1 MRRTLEIIVTSF
13 RLMWEELRNNK
24 LRTFLSLLG
33 IIIGIFCIVGVLA
46 TVRSMQS
53 SANDSLQA
61 FGSNTVYV
69 QKWEWGGGSDYP
81 WWKFINR
88 PQPTIGEMEFMKRKI
103 QNAQYV
109 AFAFPTQQTVEFENN
124 ALDNVQLNGVTGD
137 FNEINIFNLAYGRY
151 LTESEFDAGSSNCV
165 IGYTVAETLFRKPE
179 NAIGKEIKVKGHKH
193 KVMGVIAKQGKGLLG
208 DGWKFDESMI
218 VPYLQVVAYLN
229 DRDIFQNKIIIVKGK
244 ENIPVEDLKVEMK
257 GLMRAARRINPKQDD
272 SFALNDISSSSQIIN
287 SISNGL
293 SQGGIAIT
301 VLSFV
306 VGIFGVANIMF
317 VTVKERTSM
326 IGLKKALGAKRR
338 TILMEILLESAFLCI
353 VGGLIGLIMVF
364 LLTMFLSG
372 ALGFKVFISIPL
384 FLFAIGLCVFFG
396 ILAGIIPAI
405 KAARLDPVVAI
416 RSK

>member
-1 MRRTLEIIVTSF
+1 MRRSFEIIATSF

-46 TVRSMQS
+46 TVRSMQT
-53 SANDSLQA
+53 SANESLQSL
-61 FGSNTVYV
+61 GSNTVYV

-81 WWKFINR
+81 WWKFWQR
-88 PQPTIGEMEFMKRKI
+88 PQPKLEEMEFMKRKI

-109 AFAFPTQQTVEFENN
+109 AYAFPFQQTVEYENN
-124 ALDNVQLNGVTGD
+124 ALDNVQINGITAD
-137 FNEINIFNLAYGRY
+137 FNEINTFNIAQGRY
-151 LTESEFDAGSSNCV
+151 LTQSEFDAGTSNCV
-165 IGYTVAETLFRKPE
+165 IGNTIAENLFTHPE
-179 NAIGKEIKVKGHKH
+179 NAIGKEIKVKGMKMT
-193 KVMGVIAKQGKGLLG
+193 VVGVIAKQGKGFLG
-208 DGWKFDESMI
+208 SGWNFDESVL
-218 VPYLQVVAYLN
+218 VPYLQTVRFIDPKN
-229 DRDIFQNKIIIVKGK
+229 IFQDKIIIVKGK
-244 ENIPVEDLKVEMK
+244 EGIPVEDLKVEMK
-257 GLMRAARRINPKQDD
+257 GLIRAARRLGPKEDD
-272 SFALNDISSSSQIIN
+272 TFALNDISSSSQFIN
-287 SISNGL
+287 NISNGL

-326 IGLKKALGAKRR
+326 IGLKKAIGAKRR
-338 TILMEILLESAFLCI
+338 TILLEILLESAFLCI
-353 VGGLIGLIMVF
+353 VGGLVGLALVF
-364 LLTMFLSG
+364 LLTLLLSG

-384 FLFAIGLCVFFG
+384 FLFAIGLCIFFG

-405 KAARLDPVVAI
+405 NASRLDPVVAI

>member
-1 MRRTLEIIVTSF
+1 MRRTLEIVSTSF

-53 SANDSLQA
+53 SANDSLQSL
-61 FGSNTVYV
+61 GSNTVYV
-69 QKWEWGGGSDYP
+69 QKWEWGGGGDYP
-81 WWKFINR
+81 WWKFLNR
-88 PQPTIGEMEFMKRKI
+88 PQPTVWEMEFMKKKI
-103 QNAQYV
+103 QSAEHV
-109 AFAFPTQQTVEFENN
+109 AYSFPTQQTVEYDNN
-124 ALDNVQLNGVTGD
+124 ALDNVQLNGVTGE
-137 FNEINIFNLAYGRY
+137 FHEINIFNMGHGRY
-151 LTESEFDAGSSNCV
+151 LTESELETGSANCV
-165 IGYTVAETLFRKPE
+165 IGNTVAETLFRNAE
-179 NAIGKEIKVKGHKH
+179 NALGKEVKVKGHKH
-193 KVMGVIAKQGKGLLG
+193 TVVGVIAKQGKGFLG
-208 DGWKFDESMI
+208 SGWNFDESMI
-218 VPYLQVVAYLN
+218 VPYLQSVKFLSQK
-229 DRDIFQNKIIIVKGK
+229 DIFQNKIIIVKGK
-244 ENIPVEDLKVEMK
+244 ENIPVDDLKVEMR
-257 GLMRAARRINPKQDD
+257 GLMRAARRLSPKQDD
-272 SFALNDISSSSQIIN
+272 SFALNDISSSSQFIN
-287 SISNGL
+287 NISNGL

-301 VLSFV
+301 VLSFI

-326 IGLKKALGAKRR
+326 IGLKKAIGAKRR

-405 KAARLDPVVAI
+405 KASRLDPVVAI

>member
-1 MRRTLEIIVTSF
+1 MRRTFQIVSTSF

-46 TVRSMQS
+46 TVSSMQT
-53 SANDSLQA
+53 SANASLQSL
-61 FGSNTVYV
+61 GSNTVYV
-69 QKWEWGGGSDYP
+69 QKWEWGGGGDYP

-88 PQPTIGEMEFMKRKI
+88 PQPTIDEMEFMKKKI
-103 QNAQYV
+103 QSAEYV

-124 ALDNVQLNGVTGD
+124 ALDNVQLNGITSE
-137 FNEINIFNLAYGRY
+137 FNEINIFNLGYGRY

-165 IGYTVAETLFRKPE
+165 LGYTVAETLFRKPE
-179 NAIGKEIKVKGHKH
+179 NAIGKEVKVKGHKH
-193 KVMGVIAKQGKGLLG
+193 TVVGVIAKQGKGFLG
-208 DGWKFDESMI
+208 GGWNFDESML
-218 VPYLQVVAYLN
+218 VTYLQSVTFIN
-229 DRDIFQNKIIIVKGK
+229 KKDIFQSKIIIVKGK

-257 GLMRAARRINPKQDD
+257 GLMRAARRLSPKQDD

-287 SISNGL
+287 SISSGL

-301 VLSFV
+301 VLSFI

-326 IGLKKALGAKRR
+326 IGLKKAIGAKNR

-353 VGGLIGLIMVF
+353 VGGIIGLILVF
-364 LLTMFLSG
+364 LLTLLLSG

-384 FLFAIGLCVFFG
+384 FIFAIGLCVFFG

-405 KAARLDPVVAI
+405 KASRLDPVVAI

>member
-1 MRRTLEIIVTSF
+1 
-13 RLMWEELRNNK
+13 MWEELRNNK

-53 SANDSLQA
+53 SANQSLDQL
-61 FGSNTVYV
+61 GSNTVYV

-81 WWKFINR
+81 WWKFWQR
-88 PQPTIGEMEFMKRKI
+88 PQPSVDEMEFMKRKI
-103 QNAQYV
+103 QSAQYV
-109 AFAFPTQQTVEFENN
+109 AYAFPFQQTVEYDNN
-124 ALDNVQLNGVTGD
+124 ALDNVQVNGITAE
-137 FNEINIFNLAYGRY
+137 FNEINTFTMAYGRY
-151 LTESEFDAGSSNCV
+151 LTQSEFDAGSPNCV
-165 IGYTVAETLFRKPE
+165 VGYTVAENLFRNPA
-179 NAIGKEIKVKGHKH
+179 NALGKEIKIKGHKH
-193 KVMGVIAKQGKGLLG
+193 TVVGVIAKQGKGFLG
-208 DGWKFDESMI
+208 SGWNFDESLL
-218 VPYLQVVAYLN
+218 VPYLQTARFIDQKN
-229 DRDIFQNKIIIVKGK
+229 IFQDKIIMAKGK
-244 ENIPVEDLKVEMK
+244 ENIPVEDMKVEMK
-257 GLMRAARRINPKQDD
+257 GLMRAARRLSPKDD
-272 SFALNDISSSSQIIN
+272 DTFALNDISSSSQLIN
-287 SISNGL
+287 NISNGL

-326 IGLKKALGAKRR
+326 IGLKKAIGAKRR
-338 TILMEILLESAFLCI
+338 TILLEILLESAFLCI
-353 VGGLIGLIMVF
+353 MGGLIGLVLVF
-364 LLTMFLSG
+364 LLTLLLSG

-405 KAARLDPVVAI
+405 KASRLDPVVAI

>member
-1 MRRTLEIIVTSF
+1 MRRTLEIINTSF

-53 SANDSLQA
+53 SANESLQSL
-61 FGSNTVYV
+61 GSNTVYV

-88 PQPTIGEMEFMKRKI
+88 PQPKYEEMEFLKSKI
-103 QNAQYV
+103 QSAQYV
-109 AFAFPTQQTVEFENN
+109 AYSFSVQQTVEYENN
-124 ALDNVQLNGVTGD
+124 ALDNVQVNGITSD
-137 FNEINIFNLAYGRY
+137 FNGINIFDIAFGRY
-151 LTESEFDAGSSNCV
+151 LTENEFDAGSSNCV
-165 IGYTVAETLFRKPE
+165 IGNTVAETLFGKAE
-179 NAIGKEIKVKGHKH
+179 NAVGKEIKVKGHKH
-193 KVMGVIAKQGKGLLG
+193 TVVGVIARQGKGFLG
-208 DGWKFDESMI
+208 GGWNFDETML
-218 VPYLQVVAYLN
+218 VPYLQTVRFN
-229 DRDIFQNKIIIVKGK
+229 DERNIFQDKIIIVKGK
-244 ENIPVEDLKVEMK
+244 ENIPVEDLKVEMR
-257 GLMRAARRINPKQDD
+257 GLMRAARRISPKEDD
-272 SFALNDISSSSQIIN
+272 SFALNDISSSSQFIN
-287 SISNGL
+287 NISNGL
-293 SQGGIAIT
+293 SSGGVAIT

-326 IGLKKALGAKRR
+326 IGLKKAIGAKRR
-338 TILMEILLESAFLCI
+338 TILLEILLESAFLCI
-353 VGGLIGLIMVF
+353 MGGIIGLALVF
-364 LLTMFLSG
+364 LLTLFLSG

-384 FLFAIGLCVFFG
+384 FLFAIGLCIFFG

-405 KAARLDPVVAI
+405 KASRLDPVVAI

>member
-1 MRRTLEIIVTSF
+1 MRRTLEIVATSF

-53 SANDSLQA
+53 SANESLQSL
-61 FGSNTVYV
+61 GSNTVYV

-81 WWKFINR
+81 WWKFWQR
-88 PQPTIGEMEFMKRKI
+88 PQPKFDEMEFMKKKI
-103 QNAQYV
+103 QSAEYV
-109 AFAFPTQQTVEFENN
+109 AYAFPFQQTVEYENN
-124 ALDNVQLNGVTGD
+124 ALDNVQINGITAD
-137 FNEINIFNLAYGRY
+137 FNEINTFNIAQGRY
-151 LTESEFDAGSSNCV
+151 LTQSEFDAGTANCV
-165 IGYTVAETLFRKPE
+165 IGNTVAENLFLRPE
-179 NAIGKEIKVKGHKH
+179 NAIGKEIKIKGMKMT
-193 KVMGVIAKQGKGLLG
+193 VVGVIAKQGKGFLG
-208 DGWKFDESMI
+208 GGWNFDESI
-218 VPYLQVVAYLN
+218 LAPYLQTARFIDPKN
-229 DRDIFQNKIIIVKGK
+229 IFQDKIIIVKGK
-244 ENIPVEDLKVEMK
+244 EGIPVEDLKVEMR
-257 GLMRAARRINPKQDD
+257 GLMRAARRLGPKEEDT
-272 SFALNDISSSSQIIN
+272 FALNDISSSSQFIN
-287 SISNGL
+287 NISNGL

-326 IGLKKALGAKRR
+326 IGLKKAIGAKRR
-338 TILMEILLESAFLCI
+338 TILLEILLESAFLCI
-353 VGGLIGLIMVF
+353 VGGLIGLVLVF
-364 LLTMFLSG
+364 LLTLLLSG

-405 KAARLDPVVAI
+405 KASRLDPVVAI

>member
-1 MRRTLEIIVTSF
+1 MRRTLQIVSTSF

-53 SANDSLQA
+53 SANESLQSL
-61 FGSNTVYV
+61 GSNTVYV
-69 QKWEWGGGSDYP
+69 QKWEWGGGGDYP

-88 PQPTIGEMEFMKRKI
+88 PQPKFEEMEFLKRKI
-103 QNAQYV
+103 QSAEYV
-109 AFAFPTQQTVEFENN
+109 AFAFPTQQTVEYENN
-124 ALDNVQLNGVTGD
+124 ALDNVQLNGITGD
-137 FNEINIFNLAYGRY
+137 FNQINIFNIAYGRY
-151 LTESEFDAGSSNCV
+151 LTESEFDAASSNCV
-165 IGYTVAETLFRKPE
+165 IGYTVAETLFRNAE
-179 NAIGKEIKVKGHKH
+179 NAIGKEIKVKGNKH
-193 KVMGVIAKQGKGLLG
+193 TIVGVIAKQGKGFLG
-208 DGWKFDESMI
+208 GGWQFDESML
-218 VPYLQVVAYLN
+218 VPYLQTARFLDDKN
-229 DRDIFQNKIIIVKGK
+229 IFQDKIIIVKGK

-257 GLMRAARRINPKQDD
+257 GLMRAARRIGPKQDD
-272 SFALNDISSSSQIIN
+272 SFALNDISSSSQFIN
-287 SISNGL
+287 NISNGL

-326 IGLKKALGAKRR
+326 IGLKKAIGAKKR

-353 VGGLIGLIMVF
+353 VGGLIGLILVF
-364 LLTMFLSG
+364 LLTLFLSG

-405 KAARLDPVVAI
+405 NAARLDPVVAI

>member
-1 MRRTLEIIVTSF
+1 MRRTLQIVSTSF

-46 TVRSMQS
+46 TVSSMQS
-53 SANDSLQA
+53 SANDSLQSL
-61 FGSNTVYV
+61 GSNTVYV
-69 QKWEWGGGSDYP
+69 QKWEWGGGGDYP

-88 PQPTIGEMEFMKRKI
+88 PQPKYDEMEFLKRKI
-103 QNAQYV
+103 QSGQYV
-109 AFAFPTQQTVEFENN
+109 AFSFPTQQTVEYESN
-124 ALDNVQLNGVTGD
+124 ALDNVQLNGITSD
-137 FNEINIFNLAYGRY
+137 FNQINIFNIGYGRY
-151 LTESEFDAGSSNCV
+151 LTESEFDAASSNCV
-165 IGYTVAETLFRKPE
+165 IGNTVAETLFRNPE

-193 KVMGVIAKQGKGLLG
+193 TVVGVIARQGKGFLG
-208 DGWKFDESMI
+208 SGWNFDESML
-218 VPYLQVVAYLN
+218 VPYLQTARFIDDKN
-229 DRDIFQNKIIIVKGK
+229 IFQDKIIIVKGK

-257 GLMRAARRINPKQDD
+257 GLMRAARRIGPKQDD
-272 SFALNDISSSSQIIN
+272 SFALNDISSSSQFID

-326 IGLKKALGAKRR
+326 IGLKKAIGAKRR

-353 VGGLIGLIMVF
+353 VGGLVGLILVF
-364 LLTMFLSG
+364 LLTLLLSG
-372 ALGFKVFISIPL
+372 ALGFKVFKSIPL
-384 FLFAIGLCVFFG
+384 FIFAIGLCVFFG

-405 KAARLDPVVAI
+405 KASRLDPVVAI

>member
-1 MRRTLEIIVTSF
+1 MRRSLEIVTTSF

-53 SANDSLQA
+53 SANESLQSL
-61 FGSNTVYV
+61 GSNTVYV

-81 WWKFINR
+81 WWKFWQR
-88 PQPTIGEMEFMKRKI
+88 PQPSVDEMEFMKRKI
-103 QNAQYV
+103 LSADYV
-109 AFAFPTQQTVEFENN
+109 AYAFPLQLTIEFENN
-124 ALDNVQLNGVTGD
+124 ALDNVQLNGITSEFD
-137 FNEINIFNLAYGRY
+137 EINIFTLAYGRY
-151 LTESEFDAGSSNCV
+151 LTDGEFDAGSSNCV
-165 IGYTVAETLFRKPE
+165 IGYTVAETLFRSPE
-179 NAIGKEIKVKGHKH
+179 KAIGKEVKVKGHKH
-193 KVMGVIAKQGKGLLG
+193 TVVGVIAKQGKGFLG
-208 DGWKFDESMI
+208 SGWNFDESVL
-218 VPYLQVVAYLN
+218 VPYLQTARFIDQKN
-229 DRDIFQNKIIIVKGK
+229 IFQDKLIIVKGK

-257 GLMRAARRINPKQDD
+257 GLMRAVRRLSPKQDD
-272 SFALNDISSSSQIIN
+272 SFALNDISSSSQLIN
-287 SISNGL
+287 NISNGL

-301 VLSFV
+301 VLSFI

-326 IGLKKALGAKRR
+326 IGLKKAIGAKRR
-338 TILMEILLESAFLCI
+338 TILLEILLESAFLCI
-353 VGGLIGLIMVF
+353 LGGIIGLALVF
-364 LLTMFLSG
+364 LLTLVLSG

-405 KAARLDPVVAI
+405 KASRLDPVVAI